1 MGLIVGYWTF
11 KITKIILRSV
21 GIKDRRVTS
30 SLNNL
35 EIKTYIIIIRDYI
48 ITYDTTSNKER
59 DEVEH

>member
-11 KITKIILRSV
+11 RITKIILRCV
-21 GIKDRRVTS
+21 GIKERRVTS